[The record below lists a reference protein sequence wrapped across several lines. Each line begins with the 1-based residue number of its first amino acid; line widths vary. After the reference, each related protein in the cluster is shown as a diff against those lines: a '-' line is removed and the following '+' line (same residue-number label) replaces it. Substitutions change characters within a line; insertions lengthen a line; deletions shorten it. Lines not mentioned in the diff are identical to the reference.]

1 MILSCKKVNED
12 CNLTAY
18 PNAPN
23 SEWFKSHSGSKDE
36 SHGHFILSCSDG
48 GFLQIGET
56 GDITKSSKLL
66 AIKTNGS
73 GSYLWSKEISTG
85 DHNLG
90 NSAIELN
97 DGYLICGAQDK
108 NSSIIKLKKSNGD
121 VIWNKS
127 FDNGGSDAFENLVL
141 TSNGFMAIG
150 YINAEDDQNTFYTH
164 GTGYLTFL
172 NDQGEK
178 TSGKNIDISH
188 PYRIKSHNNEYIIS
202 GLSNGASDYVLMK
215 TDSLGSNIWT
225 KTFGGSRDDHCFG
238 MDITNDGFIYLTGHT
253 LSDTENWDTY
263 TMKIT
268 NNGIQL
274 WEMKRGNP
282 RGFKPKYIH
291 DEAWGIKAT
300 SDGGCLV
307 VAGTGDEYGR
317 YRRRCGNDG
326 DNSNTWHIYLLKYDA
341 NGNLEWQQTYGG
353 DKGVDWAGE
362 DIDVTSDGGIIIA
375 VDNGAFGF
383 LRLEQF

>member
-1 MILSCKKVNED
+1 M
-12 CNLTAY
+12 
-18 PNAPN
+18 
-23 SEWFKSHSGSKDE
+23 
-36 SHGHFILSCSDG
+36 
-48 GFLQIGET
+48 QIGET

-73 GSYLWSKEISTG
+73 GSYLWIKEISTG

-178 TSGKNIDISH
+178 TSGKN
-188 PYRIKSHNNEYIIS
+188 
-202 GLSNGASDYVLMK
+202 
-215 TDSLGSNIWT
+215 
-225 KTFGGSRDDHCFG
+225 
-238 MDITNDGFIYLTGHT
+238 
-253 LSDTENWDTY
+253 
-263 TMKIT
+263 
-268 NNGIQL
+268 
-274 WEMKRGNP
+274 
-282 RGFKPKYIH
+282 
-291 DEAWGIKAT
+291 
-300 SDGGCLV
+300 
-307 VAGTGDEYGR
+307 
-317 YRRRCGNDG
+317 
-326 DNSNTWHIYLLKYDA
+326 
-341 NGNLEWQQTYGG
+341 
-353 DKGVDWAGE
+353 
-362 DIDVTSDGGIIIA
+362 
-375 VDNGAFGF
+375 
-383 LRLEQF
+383 